1 MSISLNTLKL
11 TNDAI
16 KVMLDELETTFPEQ
30 DVQPKM
36 SIEEIMYNA
45 GQASVIRYV
54 KLKLDEE

>member
-16 KVMLDELETTFPEQ
+16 KVILDELETTFPEQ
-30 DVQPKM
+30 YVHPKM
-36 SIEEIMYNA
+36 STEEIMYNA

-54 KLKLDEE
+54 KSKLDEE